1 MVEGIYTHRAGE
13 KGMAPGNTDGL
24 SLLGKR
30 GNLEIMAQRVTRG
43 ATVWLSPGGS
53 PEDFGMSNDDLR
65 MEFPTRQEACAY
77 ANSLSVEDI
86 CPLLK

>member
-1 MVEGIYTHRAGE
+1 
-13 KGMAPGNTDGL
+13 
-24 SLLGKR
+24 
-30 GNLEIMAQRVTRG
+30 
-43 ATVWLSPGGS
+43 
-53 PEDFGMSNDDLR
+53 MSNDDLR